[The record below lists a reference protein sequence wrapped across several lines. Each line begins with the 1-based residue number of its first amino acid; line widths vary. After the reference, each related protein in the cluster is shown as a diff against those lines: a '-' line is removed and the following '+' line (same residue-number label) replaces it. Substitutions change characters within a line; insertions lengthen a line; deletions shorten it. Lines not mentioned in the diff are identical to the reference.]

1 MSEQNLKNL
10 VERIE
15 RLNEEKANIM
25 ADTKEVY
32 DEAGAFGYDKK
43 VLRKVIAIRAMDPN
57 TRDEQEALTELYL
70 NQVGV

>member
-15 RLNEEKANIM
+15 RLNEEKANIL

-32 DEAGAFGYDKK
+32 EEAKAFGYDTKI
-43 VLRKVIAIRAMDPN
+43 LRKVIALRAMDKVE
-57 TRDEQEALTELYL
+57 REEQEALLDLYL
-70 NQVGV
+70 SQVGG